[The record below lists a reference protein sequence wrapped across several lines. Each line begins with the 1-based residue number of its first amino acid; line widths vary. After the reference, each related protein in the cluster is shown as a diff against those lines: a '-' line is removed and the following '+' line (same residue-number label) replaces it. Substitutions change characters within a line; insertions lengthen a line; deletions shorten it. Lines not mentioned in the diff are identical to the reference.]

1 LEVWADTI
9 MGQNQSVVE
18 ISGNFPQLKL
28 KGTLPPPIPSKSAQY
43 VDGMAFHWYSGSG
56 DRNMDGTYGYD
67 ALRSVHEKFP
77 EKILL
82 ATEACSCPGVAIG
95 NWMRAER
102 TGHDVMYDLNNFAQ
116 GWIDW
121 NLVVNSVGGPNH
133 LKNFCDAPIV
143 TFENFTG
150 FHVQPKF
157 FYMGHFSK
165 FIKPEAVRIDAE
177 IIGNFNNVLDNPNL
191 QSGVEVGIYLCEQS
205 SRQMW
210 VLRESGQIQL
220 ALAST
225 YDHEPVG
232 VFGDESIHEL
242 CLAPGDET
250 RPFVRVRNCDGVD
263 PEQKAYR
270 FTVVPATLPSKSNA
284 GSKLK
289 KDIRSA
295 GAAASTK
302 TAGQIE
308 YSQLQVVGDG
318 HSEPK
323 CLSIHKT
330 SDQYANGDVL
340 SLKKCD
346 ASSIAQLWYLPS
358 SAEHGAIRP
367 LLYEAPGAAPAPT
380 CLTAGWP
387 FLSATAALNP
397 DGSKAIVVM
406 NEAPRSCAF
415 TVSDSDRG
423 TISMG
428 IAGRSIQTITY

>member
-1 LEVWADTI
+1 
-9 MGQNQSVVE
+9 
-18 ISGNFPQLKL
+18 
-28 KGTLPPPIPSKSAQY
+28 
-43 VDGMAFHWYSGSG
+43 MAFHWYSGSG

-121 NLVVNSVGGPNH
+121 NLIVNSLGGPNH

-157 FYMGHFSK
+157 FYLGHFSK
-165 FIKPEAVRIDAE
+165 FIKPEAVRIEAE
-177 IIGNFNNVLDNPNL
+177 IIGNFNNMLDNPNL
-191 QSGVEVGIYLCEQS
+191 QSGVEVGVYLCEQS

-220 ALAST
+220 ASAST

-232 VFGDESIHEL
+232 VLGDESVHEL
-242 CLAPGDET
+242 CLAPGDDT

-263 PEQKAYR
+263 SEQKAFR
-270 FTVVPATLPSKSNA
+270 FMAVASNLPNTPGSKPKKDVRSASALPSTKNA
-284 GSKLK
+284 G
-289 KDIRSA
+289 
-295 GAAASTK
+295 
-302 TAGQIE
+302 
-308 YSQLQVVGDG
+308 YSQLQLVQDG

-330 SDQYANGDVL
+330 SDQFASGDVL

-346 ASSIAQLWYLPS
+346 AGSVAQLWYVPS
-358 SAEHGAIRP
+358 GSESGAIRP
-367 LLYEAPGAAPAPT
+367 VIYDAPSAAPAPT

-406 NEAPRSCAF
+406 NESPRSGAF
-415 TVSDSDRG
+415 TVSDPDRG
-423 TISMG
+423 TLSLG